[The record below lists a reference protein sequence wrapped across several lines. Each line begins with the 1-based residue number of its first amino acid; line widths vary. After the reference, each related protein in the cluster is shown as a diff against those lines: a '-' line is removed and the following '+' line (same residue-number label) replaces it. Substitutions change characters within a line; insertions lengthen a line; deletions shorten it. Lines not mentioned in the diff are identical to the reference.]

1 MRLAAIACRVFTRE
15 LSAAVAKCA
24 HPVEVSWLPQGLHD
38 TPDLLRARINGTI
51 DAIERAD
58 AEAPARRRL
67 DAIVLCYGLCGGG
80 LDGVRAGRL
89 PLVVPRA
96 DDCIGILL
104 GSQKRY
110 LDYLAAR
117 AGIYWYTPGWIEY
130 ADTPSRVYY
139 DAKLRDYTARFGAEN
154 AQWLL
159 EQENTW
165 IGAYESGI
173 YIAPPACPSGA
184 FEAFAQDAARTYGWR
199 FETVLGSAGWLEA
212 LLSGGWDARRF
223 AVCPPGETLSRTY
236 GPQIFPLF

>member
-159 EQENTW
+159 EQ
-165 IGAYESGI
+165 
-173 YIAPPACPSGA
+173 
-184 FEAFAQDAARTYGWR
+184 
-199 FETVLGSAGWLEA
+199 
-212 LLSGGWDARRF
+212 
-223 AVCPPGETLSRTY
+223 
-236 GPQIFPLF
+236 

>member
-15 LSAAVAKCA
+15 LSAVVARCP

-58 AEAPARRRL
+58 AGAPARRRF

-80 LDGVRAGRL
+80 LDGVRAARL

-139 DAKLRDYTARFGAEN
+139 DAKLRDYTARFGADN
-154 AQWLL
+154 AHWLL

-165 IGAYESGI
+165 IDAYESSV
-173 YIAPPACPSGA
+173 YIAPPACPSSA
-184 FEAFAQDAARTYGWR
+184 FEAFARDAARAYGWR
-199 FETVLGSAGWLEA
+199 FETALGSAAWLEA
-212 LLSGGWDARRF
+212 LLSGDWDTRRF
-223 AVCPPGETLSRTY
+223 AVCPPGKTLSRTY
-236 GPQIFPLF
+236 DPQIFPLF